1 MTLNNSSL
9 FVIITVVGY
18 TFALIMSVY

>member
-18 TFALIMSVY
+18 TFVLIMSVY